1 MSDVNRPED
10 DPGANTVMFQKFV
23 EQPGAERRPGRNA
36 MIAVA
41 AVVVVLVILAVV
53 LALVL

>member
-23 EQPGAERRPGRNA
+23 EQRGAERRPGRKA
-36 MIAVA
+36 LIAVA
-41 AVVVVLVILAVV
+41 AVVVVVVILAIV
-53 LALVL
+53 LALAL